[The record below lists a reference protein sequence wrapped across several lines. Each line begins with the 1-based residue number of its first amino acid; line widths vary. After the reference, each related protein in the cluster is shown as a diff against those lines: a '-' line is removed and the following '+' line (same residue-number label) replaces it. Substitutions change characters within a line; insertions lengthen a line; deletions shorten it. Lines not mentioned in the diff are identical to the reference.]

1 MEEPRSC
8 YSIMFV
14 PRIPTPAASRW
25 LRLGYRRLGTLHP
38 QMCKQYHTLRGIDK
52 LGHVVKVDT
61 SVVGGEV
68 ATCDPVMYALS
79 GSASDTCSG
88 GLCNENVL
96 LAEYRPLTV
105 D

>member
-1 MEEPRSC
+1 
-8 YSIMFV
+8 
-14 PRIPTPAASRW
+14 
-25 LRLGYRRLGTLHP
+25 
-38 QMCKQYHTLRGIDK
+38 MCKQYHTLRGIDK
-52 LGHVVKVDT
+52 LGHVVEVDA

-88 GLCNENVL
+88 GLCDENVL